1 MTRGLFITF
10 EGIEGCGKTTQIR
23 LLADHLRASGRAVVL
38 TREPGGTPAAEA
50 IRAILLDPAHDALS
64 PTAELLLYAAARA
77 QHVHQVIRPAV
88 AAGAVVLCDRF
99 ADSTEA
105 YQGGGRSLPGNII
118 TALRDIA
125 TDGTMPDCTILLD
138 LPAAEGL
145 ARSRERGELDRI
157 EGEPLAFHERVRA
170 AFLKIAAREPE
181 RVAIV
186 DAAATVE
193 TVASAVRARIDA
205 MLGARECTA

>member
-10 EGIEGCGKTTQIR
+10 EGVEGCGKTTQIR
-23 LLADHLRASGRAVVL
+23 LLAEHLRATGRSVVL

-50 IRAILLDPAHDALS
+50 IRAILLDPAHEELA
-64 PTAELLLYAAARA
+64 PVTELLLYAAARA

-88 AAGAVVLCDRF
+88 SAGAVVLCDRF

-105 YQGGGRSLPGNII
+105 YQGGGR
-118 TALRDIA
+118 ALSRETIEILRSIA
-125 TDGTMPDCTILLD
+125 TGGTAPDRTILLD

-145 ARSRERGELDRI
+145 ARTRKRGELDRI

-170 AFLKIAAREPE
+170 AFLEIAAREPQ
-181 RVAIV
+181 RVAV
-186 DAAATVE
+186 VGAAADVE
-193 TVASAVRARIDA
+193 TVAGAVRVRIDA
-205 MLGARECTA
+205 LLRAQERTA

>member
-23 LLADHLRASGRAVVL
+23 LLADHLRAAGQTVVL

-50 IRAILLDPAHDALS
+50 IRAILLDPAHEELA
-64 PTAELLLYAAARA
+64 PTTELLLYAAARA
-77 QHVHQVIRPAV
+77 QHVRQVIEPAV

-105 YQGGGRSLPGNII
+105 YQGGGRALSHETIDL
-118 TALRDIA
+118 LRDIA
-125 TDGTMPDCTILLD
+125 TGGTVPDCTVLLD

-145 ARSRERGELDRI
+145 ARTRIRGELDRI
-157 EGEPLAFHERVRA
+157 EGEPIAFHERVRA
-170 AFLKIAAREPE
+170 SFLAIAAREPE
-181 RVAIV
+181 RVIV
-186 DAAATVE
+186 INAATPVE
-193 TVASAVRARIDA
+193 TISEEVCVRIDA
-205 MLGARECTA
+205 LLGAEAQTA

>member
-1 MTRGLFITF
+1 MNRGLFITF

-23 LLADHLRASGRAVVL
+23 LLADHLRAAGRSVVL

-64 PTAELLLYAAARA
+64 PTTELLLYAASRA
-77 QHVHQVIRPAV
+77 QHVHQIIRPAV

-105 YQGGGRSLPGNII
+105 YQGGGR
-118 TALRDIA
+118 ALSHETIDLLRGIA
-125 TDGTMPDCTILLD
+125 TGGTLPDCTILLD

-145 ARSRERGELDRI
+145 ARTRRRGELDRI
-157 EGEPLAFHERVRA
+157 EGEPVDFHERVRA
-170 AFLKIAAREPE
+170 AFLAIAAREPE
-181 RVAIV
+181 RVV
-186 DAAATVE
+186 VVNAAAPVE
-193 TVASAVRARIDA
+193 TIAEEVRVRIETLFDA
-205 MLGARECTA
+205 EAQTA